1 MQQQVKDQAELAI
14 GSALW
19 VGGSFTEP
27 VTVPVNPKAGVYQM
41 EKMKERWKELGKMA
55 GEWGNVWAVK
65 QKSENNAQREDCVC
79 MIKCRV
85 WNSKVK

>member
-1 MQQQVKDQAELAI
+1 MQQQVKAQAELAI

-19 VGGSFTEP
+19 VRGSFTEP

-55 GEWGNVWAVK
+55 GEWGNV
-65 QKSENNAQREDCVC
+65 
-79 MIKCRV
+79 
-85 WNSKVK
+85 